1 MKRST
6 RLLPVLAAA
15 AVTSVLV
22 AACGSSSNP
31 LSASSTATSAG
42 SGSSASGGAPGSV
55 VIGSANFP
63 ESQILM
69 YAYGDVLTAKGVK
82 VSYKSGIGS
91 REIYYPQI
99 KSGAI
104 TLFPEYNGALLTL
117 VDKDSAAVKTAD
129 VDADLKAK
137 LPDTLEVLD
146 PSAAEDKDSLNVT
159 SANAKQYGLS
169 SIGDLTK
176 VPSSF
181 KLGGP
186 PEFKTRYLP
195 TIKSLYGVD
204 FSTRF
209 VATDEAGALTV
220 SALKGGQ
227 VGVADIFSTDASIP
241 KNGFVTL
248 SDPKN
253 LFKSQNVLPL
263 LYKTASTPTIVDA
276 LNAFSAKLTTDD
288 LVTLVGKVA
297 NDHQDPKAVA
307 ASYVQSLHL
316 S

>member
-31 LSASSTATSAG
+31 LSASSTPVAASSAG
-42 SGSSASGGAPGSV
+42 GSGPGSV

-69 YAYGDVLTAKGVK
+69 YAYGDVLTAKGVQ

-99 KSGAI
+99 KSGALS
-104 TLFPEYNGALLTL
+104 LFPEYNGALLAL
-117 VDKDSAAVKTAD
+117 VDKNSQAVTTSD
-129 VDADLKAK
+129 VDAELAAK
-137 LPDTLEVLD
+137 LPPSLEVLD
-146 PSAAEDKDSLNVT
+146 ASAAEDKDSLNVT

-176 VPSSF
+176 APSSF

-195 TIKSLYGVD
+195 QIKALYGVD
-204 FSTRF
+204 FSGRF

-248 SDPKN
+248 SDPKH

-263 LYKTASTPTIVDA
+263 LAKSAWTPTIVDA

-288 LVTLVGKVA
+288 LVQLVGKVA

-307 ASYVQSLHL
+307 ADYVKSLGL